1 MRAIKARYGKF
12 LNRLLEKP
20 KPLSYCTVQ
29 CNHAQPSIN
38 DTMNLKLVK
47 LQEQSGQSVPP
58 APSEP
63 EARPASELVPSVSDL
78 TRAMQRTL
86 EQGFASVVVR
96 GEISNFVQ
104 HSSGHRYFTL
114 KDGSAQLKA
123 VMWRS
128 TPLRFM
134 PANGMNVIARGG
146 VTLYP
151 PSGAAQIE
159 CRSLE
164 MLGQGDAQLAFE
176 ALKKALYER
185 GWFDAARKRPLPR
198 FPRKIGVATSQT
210 GAAIRDIIAT
220 VARRMPLCEILLRP
234 TVVQGE
240 GAPEDLVAAISELNQ
255 TDCDVLIVG
264 RGGGSVEDLWA
275 FNDERVAEAILR
287 SRLPVIS
294 AVGHEI
300 DVTIADY
307 VADVR
312 AATPTAAAEL
322 AVRDAQELLA
332 LLGSTQEY
340 LTRSVTAW
348 LEQRKRALEQ
358 LARHAAL
365 RRVPEHVQRCA
376 QQVDDATTRL
386 HLAVQ
391 RAVSAKRQRYEAVA
405 AHCASLHPL
414 APLKRGFAMLERD
427 GKPVQSLER
436 LAEGE
441 HVTVVRENQR
451 VQVVVEK
458 EIR

>member
-1 MRAIKARYGKF
+1 MK
-12 LNRLLEKP
+12 L
-20 KPLSYCTVQ
+20 T
-29 CNHAQPSIN
+29 
-38 DTMNLKLVK
+38 LVK
-47 LQEQSGQSVPP
+47 LQEQEQAPLQAPP
-58 APSEP
+58 LMSSEP
-63 EARPASELVPSVSDL
+63 SPTASEPVLSVSDL

-104 HSSGHRYFTL
+104 HASGHRYFTL

-128 TPLRFM
+128 TPLRFT
-134 PANGMNVIARGG
+134 PTNGMNVIARGG

-164 MLGQGDAQLAFE
+164 MLGQGDVQLAFE

-198 FPRKIGVATSQT
+198 FPLKIGVATSQT
-210 GAAIRDIIAT
+210 GAAIRDITAT

-234 TVVQGE
+234 TLVQGE
-240 GAPEDLVAAISELNQ
+240 GAPEDLVAAIGELNQ

-275 FNDERVAEAILR
+275 FNDERVAEAILH

-332 LLGSTQEY
+332 MVGATQEY
-340 LTRSVTAW
+340 LRRSVTAL
-348 LEQRKRALEQ
+348 LEQRKRAVEQ
-358 LARHAAL
+358 FARHSAL
-365 RRVPEHVQRCA
+365 RRVPEHIQRSA

-391 RAVSAKRQRYEAVA
+391 RGVAAKRQRYEAVA

-427 GKPVQSLER
+427 GKSIHAAER

-441 HVTVVRENQR
+441 HVTVVRENQQ
-451 VQVVVEK
+451 VQVLVEK